1 MKPKETIPV
10 FLLGHPE
17 YGRYMEEYGK
27 KKKTCLKSLWLVIY
41 HQKVME
47 IIVYS
52 FLPESHVG

>member
-27 KKKTCLKSLWLVIY
+27 KKKNLFEVTVASYISPKSYGNYCI
-41 HQKVME
+41 
-47 IIVYS
+47 
-52 FLPESHVG
+52 